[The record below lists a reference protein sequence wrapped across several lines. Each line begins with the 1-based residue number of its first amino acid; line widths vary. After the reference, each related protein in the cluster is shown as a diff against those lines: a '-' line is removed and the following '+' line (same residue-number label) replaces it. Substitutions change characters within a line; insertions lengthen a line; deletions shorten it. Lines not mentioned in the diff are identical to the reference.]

1 MPDIIEKQTKTDT
14 LVADPRVC
22 KELDITPM
30 SLWRWTRDPELK
42 FPPPI
47 QIRKRNFR
55 SRRQLEEFKA
65 RMLRRAT
72 KAAG

>member
-1 MPDIIEKQTKTDT
+1 MPDIIEKQPEVDT
-14 LVADPRVC
+14 LVADPQVC
-22 KELDITPM
+22 RELDITPM
-30 SLWRWTRDPELK
+30 SLWRWTRDPELN

-65 RMLRRAT
+65 RMLRRGI